1 MTHATKSPLKV
12 ALEALAVGRRCL
24 APYGHKH
31 SPKKYTQA
39 QLFAILVLKQFFRTD
54 YRGIVAILEDSSD
67 LRRALRLSDLPHFTT
82 LSHAARRF
90 EQRGGGNLCS
100 PKAWLEDGHAGSL
113 QEEAA
118 VPSMRLD

>member
-1 MTHATKSPLKV
+1 MTLASKSPRKV
-12 ALEALAVGRRCL
+12 AQEALAVGERCL

-54 YRGIVAILEDSSD
+54 YRGVVAILEDSSD
-67 LRRALRLSDLPHFTT
+67 LRRALRLRNLPHFTT

-90 EQRGGGNLCS
+90 EQRGDGNICS
-100 PKAWLEDGHAGSL
+100 PKAWLEGGRVGSL
-113 QEEAA
+113 QVRAA
-118 VPSMRLD
+118 APSMRLG